1 MVPEVSMGPSGWRRF
16 PEALEDLRFREVVE
30 VLSCSQKVSEDP
42 RGAQG
47 FLEDSRGF

>member
-1 MVPEVSMGPSGWRRF
+1 MVPEVSMGPSGWR
-16 PEALEDLRFREVVE
+16 FREVVE
-30 VLSCSQKVSEDP
+30 VLSWSQKVSEDP